1 MTEKRVLPSNIL
13 TPDSSGDAFRALKGV
28 GMVDN
33 YALMTVREAAQFLRM
48 SEAWL
53 YQSNVRFVRL
63 DSARRYRRID
73 LIEFVEQRLAC
84 PDQVVR
90 G

>member
-1 MTEKRVLPSNIL
+1 MRKSRLLPSNTL

-28 GMVDN
+28 DLVDN
-33 YALMTVREAAQFLRM
+33 FALMTVREAARFLSM
-48 SEAWL
+48 SAAWL
-53 YQSNVRFVRL
+53 YQSNVPFVRI

-73 LIEFVEQRLAC
+73 LIEYSTQRLAHRV
-84 PDQVVR
+84 QVVS

>member
-1 MTEKRVLPSNIL
+1 MRKTRLFPSNTL
-13 TPDSSGDAFRALKGV
+13 TPGTSGDAFRALKGV
-28 GMVDN
+28 DLVDN
-33 YALMTVREAAQFLRM
+33 FALMTVREAARFLSM

-53 YQSNVRFVRL
+53 YQSSVPFVRI

-73 LIEFVEQRLAC
+73 LIEYSAQRLAR
-84 PDQVVR
+84 PVQVVS